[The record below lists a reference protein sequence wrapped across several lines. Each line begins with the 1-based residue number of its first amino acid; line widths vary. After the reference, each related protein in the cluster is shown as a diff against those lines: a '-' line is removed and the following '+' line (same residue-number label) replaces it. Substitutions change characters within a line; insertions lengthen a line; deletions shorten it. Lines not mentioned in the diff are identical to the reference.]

1 MNNGA
6 YKQYWF
12 GGDQYKIDY
21 QCHMRFINKKMELE
35 HLIILGILSIR
46 FPQLSNKDWWYDYV
60 DEDRIK
66 PTQNST
72 QFEELVAP
80 AAQPRIRDR

>member
-1 MNNGA
+1 MKLKGQVLAWNPKQLKNMNNGA

-46 FPQLSNKDWWYDYV
+46 FPQLSNKDW
-60 DEDRIK
+60 
-66 PTQNST
+66 
-72 QFEELVAP
+72 
-80 AAQPRIRDR
+80 